1 MGMLLRL
8 HTIEPEVV
16 EPKVEEVAEKPVKVE
31 KKNPPKAKATKKK

>member
-8 HTIEPEVV
+8 HNTQPEAV

-31 KKNPPKAKATKKK
+31 EKKPPKAKATKKK